1 VSVRSGVLVST
12 TIVDSREWRESSR
25 ACCTERESIK
35 NSGLSTDKKAL
46 FY

>member
-1 VSVRSGVLVST
+1 VSVSGVLVSM
-12 TIVDSREWRESSR
+12 TIVDSHESSR